1 MIHAVLIFNNNG
13 LPRLTKYFVPPSQR
27 QHILPKA
34 IFALV
39 SQRAPQL
46 CNFLDVPRPAPRK
59 GSSAGASGEKAVNG
73 GQQDRVIYRNYATL
87 YFVFVVDE
95 GESELGMLDLIQVF
109 VEALDRSFENV
120 CELDL
125 VFHFDEVHAILSE
138 VVQGGVVLETNV
150 DAIHEAGEFLSTTPS
165 LFIFFHALPYFNLL
179 LFFTS
184 STSLRQQLASNT
196 VEMLRPRLAQ
206 FCYCCCGSPVWSGN
220 L

>member
-27 QHILPKA
+27 THILPKA
-34 IFALV
+34 VFALV

-46 CNFLDVPRPAPRK
+46 CNFLDVPRPAPAKR
-59 GSSAGASGEKAVNG
+59 GSARAGPGGEKAWEN

-95 GESELGMLDLIQVF
+95 GESELGILDLIQVF

-150 DAIHEAGEFLSTTPS
+150 DAIHEAAQAAALARRQSFAAANPLALGGGSGASGGGGGMVTP
-165 LFIFFHALPYFNLL
+165 LGWVTGKLL
-179 LFFTS
+179 GGKA
-184 STSLRQQLASNT
+184 R
-196 VEMLRPRLAQ
+196 
-206 FCYCCCGSPVWSGN
+206 
-220 L
+220 